1 MFELVDLISGCTLI
15 RKSGGGPHSQNANIL
30 KVNNLQVVPRRLKL
44 EDMKR
49 EFMECTI
56 IYDI

>member
-30 KVNNLQVVPRRLKL
+30 KVNNLQVGPGEAQIRGDEERVHGMYN
-44 EDMKR
+44 DM
-49 EFMECTI
+49 
-56 IYDI
+56 